1 MTASVIYRLAF
12 LEDLCFGNV
21 EKNYVNGFSV
31 KDSTFFN
38 WLILSIFLLLKKI
51 VLNCSRKSL
60 AMLPAVFL
68 YRPNIPVRQK
78 SSYSQMFFKIGV
90 LKNFSILTEEH
101 PRWILFLK
109 KLQACNFSKKR
120 LQQVFSCKYCK
131 ICNNSFLIE
140 HLCWL
145 FQKTDLVFYIYYL
158 RT

>member
-1 MTASVIYRLAF
+1 
-12 LEDLCFGNV
+12 
-21 EKNYVNGFSV
+21 
-31 KDSTFFN
+31 
-38 WLILSIFLLLKKI
+38 
-51 VLNCSRKSL
+51 
-60 AMLPAVFL
+60 
-68 YRPNIPVRQK
+68 
-78 SSYSQMFFKIGV
+78 MFFKIGV

-120 LQQVFSCKYCK
+120 LQQVFSCEYCK